1 MKSFSR
7 GGSCAPAVRG
17 SEDKRSAG
25 RVPNGADAPSNQIKG
40 RELNLCVSGVV
51 LPSDHCPEPALG
63 CFLRIWTTQG
73 RMTFVFPPVF
83 SSQIKNRPSP
93 GVAPSFLP
101 GWGHLSQLR
110 AQERRAYPRAEAA
123 AKPQRCGS
131 ERPIHGAD

>member
-7 GGSCAPAVRG
+7 GGSCAPSVRG
-17 SEDKRSAG
+17 SVDKWSAG
-25 RVPNGADAPSNQIKG
+25 QIPNCADAPSKQIKG
-40 RELNLCVSGVV
+40 RELNAWVSGVV
-51 LPSDHCPEPALG
+51 IPSDHCLEPALG
-63 CFLRIWTTQG
+63 CFLRIWTTQD

-83 SSQIKNRPSP
+83 FSQIKNRPSP
-93 GVAPSFLP
+93 EVAPSFLP

-110 AQERRAYPRAEAA
+110 AQERRVYPRAEAA